1 MCDAMGT
8 LAHSLDGRVDLVTL
22 DSSGDPR
29 YLPVYRRYLPY
40 DTAAIPH
47 AGRVILDG
55 RVAVTDVPV
64 DHDDRVY
71 LVYLVE
77 RHIQSKA
84 DLDGLTAEYTAHS
97 QACGQP
103 AAIASRQVAEQLAAV
118 LVAAP
123 S

>member
-1 MCDAMGT
+1 VRCHGNAGALLGRAGRPCHARQLRRSALPPCISKVST
-8 LAHSLDGRVDLVTL
+8 LR
-22 DSSGDPR
+22 
-29 YLPVYRRYLPY
+29 YRR
-40 DTAAIPH
+40 DTH